1 MVNNAAVAYGARKV
15 ETASPA
21 ELVLMLYEGAIKFC
35 NIAIGAIEKKDYEKA
50 NTNIQKARRIIVELQ
65 TTLDHKYKVA
75 EDFDVIYDYIFKTL
89 VRQRCHDRMR
99 GYYGTYSKLYAG
111 TGRIACT
118 KKSGATGSV
127 RAIKAA
133 DGTGRS
139 R

>member
-1 MVNNAAVAYGARKV
+1 MVNNAAMAYGARKV

-35 NIAIGAIEKKDYEKA
+35 NIAMGAIEKKDYEKA

-89 VRQRCHDRMR
+89 VQANIKKDPEILEEALKQLRDLRDAWKEIMR
-99 GYYGTYSKLYAG
+99 TAKMP
-111 TGRIACT
+111 R
-118 KKSGATGSV
+118 
-127 RAIKAA
+127 
-133 DGTGRS
+133 
-139 R
+139 

>member
-75 EDFDVIYDYIFKTL
+75 EDFDVIYDYIFTTL
-89 VRQRCHDRMR
+89 VQANIQKDPEILEEALKQLRDLRDAWKEIMR
-99 GYYGTYSKLYAG
+99 TAKMP
-111 TGRIACT
+111 R
-118 KKSGATGSV
+118 
-127 RAIKAA
+127 
-133 DGTGRS
+133 
-139 R
+139 

>member
-21 ELVLMLYEGAIKFC
+21 EMVLMLYEGAIKFC

-89 VRQRCHDRMR
+89 VQANIKKDPEILEEALKQLRDLRDAWKEIMR
-99 GYYGTYSKLYAG
+99 TAKMP
-111 TGRIACT
+111 R
-118 KKSGATGSV
+118 
-127 RAIKAA
+127 
-133 DGTGRS
+133 
-139 R
+139 

>member
-89 VRQRCHDRMR
+89 VQANIKKDPEILEEALKQLRDLRDAWKEIMR
-99 GYYGTYSKLYAG
+99 TAKMP
-111 TGRIACT
+111 R
-118 KKSGATGSV
+118 
-127 RAIKAA
+127 
-133 DGTGRS
+133 
-139 R
+139 

>member
-50 NTNIQKARRIIVELQ
+50 NTNIQKARRILVELQ

-89 VRQRCHDRMR
+89 VQANIKKDPEILEEALKQLRDLRDAWKEIMR
-99 GYYGTYSKLYAG
+99 TAKMP
-111 TGRIACT
+111 R
-118 KKSGATGSV
+118 
-127 RAIKAA
+127 
-133 DGTGRS
+133 
-139 R
+139 

>member
-1 MVNNAAVAYGARKV
+1 MVNNAALAYGARKV

-35 NIAIGAIEKKDYEKA
+35 NIAMGAIEKKDYEKA

-89 VRQRCHDRMR
+89 VQANIKKDPEILEEALKQLRDLRDAWKEIMR
-99 GYYGTYSKLYAG
+99 TAKMP
-111 TGRIACT
+111 R
-118 KKSGATGSV
+118 
-127 RAIKAA
+127 
-133 DGTGRS
+133 
-139 R
+139 

>member
-35 NIAIGAIEKKDYEKA
+35 NIAMGAIEKKDYEKA

-75 EDFDVIYDYIFKTL
+75 EDFDVIYDYIFQTL
-89 VRQRCHDRMR
+89 VQANIKKDPEILEEALKQLRDLRDAWKEIMR
-99 GYYGTYSKLYAG
+99 TAKMP
-111 TGRIACT
+111 R
-118 KKSGATGSV
+118 
-127 RAIKAA
+127 
-133 DGTGRS
+133 
-139 R
+139 

>member
-35 NIAIGAIEKKDYEKA
+35 NIARGAIEKKDYEKA

-89 VRQRCHDRMR
+89 VQANIKKDPEILEEALKQLRDLRDAWKEIMR
-99 GYYGTYSKLYAG
+99 TAKMP
-111 TGRIACT
+111 R
-118 KKSGATGSV
+118 
-127 RAIKAA
+127 
-133 DGTGRS
+133 
-139 R
+139 